1 MGLMVVMGLVM
12 GLVMYS
18 HAIDSKKTEVE
29 RVEEEAMISEL
40 VELVEKRDKLMW
52 ALHEVYKLVYDK
64 LHLRIPERVVGKM
77 AESVGP

>member
-52 ALHEVYKLVYDK
+52 ALHEEK
-64 LHLRIPERVVGKM
+64 EQ
-77 AESVGP
+77 

>member
-1 MGLMVVMGLVM
+1 MSDDDPVTAVLGG
-12 GLVMYS
+12 GGFTG
-18 HAIDSKKTEVE
+18 IDSKKTEVE